1 MKERRDKVY
10 ARLIRKCVV
19 IENLF
24 YTSRNITAVQEE
36 IFQFID
42 QLKLLMSLHK
52 EIYTMLDVEE
62 ENIES
67 D

>member
-10 ARLIRKCVV
+10 ARLIKKFVV
-19 IENLF
+19 IKNLF
-24 YTSRNITAVQEE
+24 YSSRNITAIQEE

-42 QLKLLMSLHK
+42 QLKLLMSLHE
-52 EIYTMLDVEE
+52 EIYTMLDVKEE
-62 ENIES
+62 KTES

>member
-10 ARLIRKCVV
+10 ARLIKKFAV

-24 YTSRNITAVQEE
+24 YSSRNITAVQEE

-42 QLKLLMSLHK
+42 ELKLLMSLHE

-62 ENIES
+62 EKIES

>member
-42 QLKLLMSLHK
+42 QLKLLMSLHR

>member
-62 ENIES
+62 ENIEN

>member
-10 ARLIRKCVV
+10 ARLIKKFVV
-19 IENLF
+19 IKNLF
-24 YTSRNITAVQEE
+24 YSSRNITAIQEE

-42 QLKLLMSLHK
+42 QLKLLMSLHE
-52 EIYTMLDVEE
+52 EIYTMLDVKEE
-62 ENIES
+62 KIES

>member
-10 ARLIRKCVV
+10 ARLIRNCVV

>member
-1 MKERRDKVY
+1 MY

-24 YTSRNITAVQEE
+24 YSSRNITAVKEE

-42 QLKLLMSLHK
+42 QLKLLMSLHE

-62 ENIES
+62 EKIES

>member
-10 ARLIRKCVV
+10 ARLIKKFVV
-19 IENLF
+19 IKNLF
-24 YTSRNITAVQEE
+24 YSSRNVTAIQEE

-42 QLKLLMSLHK
+42 QLKLLMSLHE
-52 EIYTMLDVEE
+52 EIYTMLDVKEE
-62 ENIES
+62 KIES

>member
-1 MKERRDKVY
+1 MY